1 MADVKTMVQ
10 TEVVI
15 DRVVSLLAQDQNV
28 GDLIRRIEEATAT
41 TGKFVRIVVVGNR
54 EVHLLVT
61 PTSRASITVA
71 TVLHDPRD
79 SGDIEFPYGGSYDL
93 GLDG

>member
-15 DRVVSLLAQDQNV
+15 DGVVSLLAQDQNV
-28 GDLIRRIEEATAT
+28 EELIHRIEDATAS
-41 TGKFVRIVVVGNR
+41 TGRFVRMTVVGNR
-54 EVHLLVT
+54 EVHVLVT

-71 TVLHDPRD
+71 TVLHDARD
-79 SGDIEFPYGGSYDL
+79 SGDIEFPYGGFYDP
-93 GLDG
+93 GFDG